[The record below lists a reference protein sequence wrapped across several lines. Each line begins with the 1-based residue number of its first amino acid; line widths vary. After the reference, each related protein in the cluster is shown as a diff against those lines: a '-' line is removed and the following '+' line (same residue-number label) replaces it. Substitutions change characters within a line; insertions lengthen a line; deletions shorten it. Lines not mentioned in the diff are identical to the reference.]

1 MPVSSCCQPVGDGEL
16 HIHSQS
22 LHSMSDSVWGKLA
35 ACPAQFA
42 KGNQWLHGLECGCA
56 MLGELLYALQTKMN
70 KTQL

>member
-22 LHSMSDSVWGKLA
+22 LHSMGDSVWGKLA

-42 KGNQWLHGLECGCA
+42 KGNQWLHGLESGCA
-56 MLGELLYALQTKMN
+56 ILCIFSWENYCMPYKR
-70 KTQL
+70 K